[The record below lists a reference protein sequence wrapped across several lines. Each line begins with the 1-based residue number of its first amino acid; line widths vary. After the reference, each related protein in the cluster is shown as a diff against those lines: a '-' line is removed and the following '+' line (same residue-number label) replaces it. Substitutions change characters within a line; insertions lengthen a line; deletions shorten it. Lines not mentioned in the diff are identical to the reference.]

1 MSYFITIHT
10 VITPAHMGRLQQI
23 PLNEFKKVLKKQE
36 RLGDAYPQQR
46 LAAVIR
52 PLT

>member
-23 PLNEFKKVLKKQE
+23 PLNEFKKVLKNKSAWVTLI
-36 RLGDAYPQQR
+36 RSRGLQR
-46 LAAVIR
+46 SFGH
-52 PLT
+52 